1 MKSIL
6 YFSLLIFLI
15 ISCKHK
21 EQRETHLG
29 IETQVQ
35 EIKKVEKVLLKNF
48 TYEDIARYT
57 MASIMGRPTKTIK
70 VIKKDELYFVSYIRK
85 SDHQKFDYK
94 IKFDGNKILW
104 ANLDGRWRNSKYDE
118 KISFVEKENKIHI
131 VQTFDDNSQDIKE
144 FKKGD

>member
-6 YFSLLIFLI
+6 YVSLLIFLI
-15 ISCKHK
+15 ISCKHE

-29 IETQVQ
+29 IGTQVQ
-35 EIKKVEKVLLKNF
+35 EIKKVEKELLKNF

-94 IKFDGNKILW
+94 IKFDRNKILW

-118 KISFVEKENKIHI
+118 KITFVEKENKIHI
-131 VQTFDDNSQDIKE
+131 VQTFDDNSQDIQE